1 MDHFHIWKKN
11 PEIAMEPMKEHSI
24 INRYPGPVKH
34 LSKEQT
40 QMMSCDDL
48 GGD

>member
-1 MDHFHIWKKN
+1 
-11 PEIAMEPMKEHSI
+11 MEPMKEHSI